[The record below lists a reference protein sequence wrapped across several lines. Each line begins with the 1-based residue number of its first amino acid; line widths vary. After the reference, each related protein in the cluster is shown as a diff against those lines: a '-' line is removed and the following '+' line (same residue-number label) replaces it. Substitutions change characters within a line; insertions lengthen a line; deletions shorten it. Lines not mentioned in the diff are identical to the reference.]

1 MKLHGPV
8 VFAGLLAGVLAAGQ
22 AHALC
27 VAISSVT
34 GNATQ
39 ISPSSWSYN
48 FMAQNGCDPNNQPF
62 LTDFYIP
69 YFPDDGITS
78 ITLPVPDTTSTTST
92 ITWTDTT
99 EPSNNLFDL
108 TGAGVIDFQVTATPA
123 LQATETQTAPGV
135 GYYFATGFSFT
146 APFAPLEGPYAM
158 LQYLPPTY
166 TSSRILMGDPP
177 IPGSP
182 DAMAALKPSAAPEP
196 ETLAL
201 LGLGL
206 AGLGFSRRR
215 K

>member
-1 MKLHGPV
+1 MPRKSARVIGPTT
-8 VFAGLLAGVLAAGQ
+8 L
-22 AHALC
+22 
-27 VAISSVT
+27 
-34 GNATQ
+34 
-39 ISPSSWSYN
+39 WS
-48 FMAQNGCDPNNQPF
+48 NGCAPDNQPF

-69 YFPDDGITS
+69 YFPDDDIANM
-78 ITLPVPDTTSTTST
+78 TLPVPDTTSTTST
-92 ITWTDTT
+92 TTWTDTI

-108 TGAGVIDFQVTATPA
+108 ARAGVIDFQVTATPE
-123 LQATETQTAPGV
+123 LQATATQTAPGV

-146 APFAPLEGPYAM
+146 APFAPPEGPYAI

-177 IPGSP
+177 ISGSP

-196 ETLAL
+196 ATLAL

-206 AGLGFSRRR
+206 AGLGFSHRR